1 MLARSLRTFTGE
13 EYLLIEAQSDY
24 KSEFFDG
31 EIYAM
36 AGASYNHVQIAE
48 NTFVALRTQLK
59 QKSCHAHMLDLRT
72 KAGSAYTYPDLLV
85 ICGEPIF
92 SDQYDTITNPTVVI
106 EILSDSTEK
115 TDRTIKFEKYKQI
128 ETLKEYLLISQN
140 EMRFELFRRTDAL
153 WLSDMS
159 ATAMQLVSINCT
171 LTANDVYENVK
182 FGRL

>member
-1 MLARSLRTFTGE
+1 MFARSLRNFTAE
-13 EYLLIEAQSDY
+13 EYLMIEVQSDY

-48 NTFVALRTQLK
+48 NTFISLRTQLK

-72 KAGSAYTYPDLLV
+72 KAGSAYTYPDVLV

-92 SDQYDTITNPTVVI
+92 SDRYDTVANPTVLI
-106 EILSDSTEK
+106 EVLSDSTEK

-140 EMRFELFRRTDAL
+140 EARFELFRRTDAG
-153 WLSDMS
+153 WLSDVS
-159 ATAMQLVSINCT
+159 TATMQLKSIDCT
-171 LTANDVYENVK
+171 LTASDVYEKVK
-182 FGRL
+182 FKAP